1 MVAIRSLLLIG
12 VAAKGLKI
20 LVSLVRIPVAPLENQ
35 AVTIKKVAAFLL
47 LLGGLCK
54 PEIMYTEEEEY
65 EEYLSWRDDM
75 DSVERYLDRIESQLD
90 DEIERYNQS
99 DIEH

>member
-1 MVAIRSLLLIG
+1 
-12 VAAKGLKI
+12 
-20 LVSLVRIPVAPLENQ
+20 
-35 AVTIKKVAAFLL
+35 
-47 LLGGLCK
+47 
-54 PEIMYTEEEEY
+54 MYTEEEEY

-75 DSVERYLDRIESQLD
+75 DSVERYLDRIESQMD

>member
-1 MVAIRSLLLIG
+1 MQCYSFGHLATKRVCANIM
-12 VAAKGLKI
+12 
-20 LVSLVRIPVAPLENQ
+20 
-35 AVTIKKVAAFLL
+35 T
-47 LLGGLCK
+47 
-54 PEIMYTEEEEY
+54 IMYTEDEQY

-99 DIEH
+99 GIES

>member
-1 MVAIRSLLLIG
+1 MQCYSFGHIATKRVCANIM
-12 VAAKGLKI
+12 
-20 LVSLVRIPVAPLENQ
+20 
-35 AVTIKKVAAFLL
+35 T
-47 LLGGLCK
+47 
-54 PEIMYTEEEEY
+54 IMYNEEEEY

-99 DIEH
+99 GIES

>member
-1 MVAIRSLLLIG
+1 MQCYSFGYIATKRVCANIM
-12 VAAKGLKI
+12 
-20 LVSLVRIPVAPLENQ
+20 
-35 AVTIKKVAAFLL
+35 T
-47 LLGGLCK
+47 
-54 PEIMYTEEEEY
+54 IMYSEDEQY

-99 DIEH
+99 GIES

>member
-1 MVAIRSLLLIG
+1 MQCYSFGHI
-12 VAAKGLKI
+12 AAKRVCANI
-20 LVSLVRIPVAPLENQ
+20 M
-35 AVTIKKVAAFLL
+35 T
-47 LLGGLCK
+47 
-54 PEIMYTEEEEY
+54 IMYTEDEEY

-99 DIEH
+99 GIES

>member
-1 MVAIRSLLLIG
+1 M
-12 VAAKGLKI
+12 
-20 LVSLVRIPVAPLENQ
+20 
-35 AVTIKKVAAFLL
+35 TIM
-47 LLGGLCK
+47 C
-54 PEIMYTEEEEY
+54 TEDEQY

-99 DIEH
+99 GIES